1 MHQIGFQMVHRSEL
15 AQHDSI
21 LLADAST
28 LAFLLIMARSWQ
40 VLCNSLVV
48 HTQYKKS
55 VLRQPQPLDAAIP
68 GPRQHLQ

>member
-1 MHQIGFQMVHRSEL
+1 MVHRSKL

-21 LLADAST
+21 FLADAST

-48 HTQYKKS
+48 HTQYKKY
-55 VLRQPQPLDAAIP
+55 VLRQPQRLDAAIP